1 MQRVAC
7 CTPVLHAQG
16 WLYRSCV
23 ALAALLQ
30 LARGAAGRVK
40 TAGRLAL
47 LAYHHGLVGR
57 LRISGPWTVR
67 RGTVRNLATG
77 RHIALSLAQQLT
89 LRRWTAVGKRDTK

>member
-1 MQRVAC
+1 M
-7 CTPVLHAQG
+7 LHAQG
-16 WLYRSCV
+16 WIYRSCV
-23 ALAALLQ
+23 ALVAPLQ

-57 LRISGPWTVR
+57 LRISGPWTVG

-77 RHIALSLAQQLT
+77 RHIALRGTRGLAQQLT
-89 LRRWTAVGKRDTK
+89 LRRWTAVGKRATK